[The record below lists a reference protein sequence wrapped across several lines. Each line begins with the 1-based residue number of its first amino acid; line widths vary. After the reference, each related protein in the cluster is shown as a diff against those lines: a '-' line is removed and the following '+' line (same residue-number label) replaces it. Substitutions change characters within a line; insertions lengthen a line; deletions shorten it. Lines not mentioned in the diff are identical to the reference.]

1 MDSALSLERA
11 AEAALLWG
19 FEAPKIALAAARE
32 NEVYRVDTGETYALR
47 LHRIGY
53 RSADEL
59 GHELSWIVA
68 LAEAGLPCP
77 RPFALPEGGYVA
89 EVDGQL
95 VSAITWLEGA
105 PLGEPG
111 EMENVSDRPAF
122 CRKLGAVMAA
132 LHDACDAWAPPMGFA
147 RPAWDRTGLLGDAP
161 LWGQFWEHP
170 DLSAAERDL
179 LMAARKR
186 ADKALAECEGA
197 LDYGLIHADLVGQN
211 VMWDGSNVGLID
223 FDDGG
228 YGFRTFE
235 LATFLLRFMD
245 KPDYA
250 SLRVAL
256 CEGYAMRAKV
266 DAEEL
271 DLFLMLRAF
280 TYPGWFMDRAG
291 EPNTAARAARANA
304 TALKLAQAFMER

>member
-1 MDSALSLERA
+1 MSLERA
-11 AEAALLWG
+11 AKAARSWG
-19 FEAPKIALAAARE
+19 FERPQIRLAAARE
-32 NEVYRVDTGETYALR
+32 NVVYHVEAGETYALR

-53 RSADEL
+53 RSAEEL
-59 GHELSWIVA
+59 RHELAWIEA
-68 LAEAGLPCP
+68 MAEAGLPVP
-77 RPFALPEGGYVA
+77 RPLALPSGALVT
-89 EVDGQL
+89 EVEGQL
-95 VSAITWLEGA
+95 VSMISWLDGA

-132 LHDACDAWAPPMGFA
+132 LHTACDAWQPSMGFA
-147 RPAWDRTGLLGDAP
+147 RPAWDRAGLLGDAP
-161 LWGQFWEHP
+161 LWGPFWQHP
-170 DLSAAERDL
+170 DFSAAERDL
-179 LMAARKR
+179 MLAARGK
-186 ADKALAECEGA
+186 ADAALAERESA

-211 VMWDGSNVGLID
+211 VMWDGAKVGLID

-228 YGFRTFE
+228 YGFRSFE

-245 KPDYA
+245 KPDYPE
-250 SLRVAL
+250 LRVAL
-256 CEGYAMRAKV
+256 CEGYAVRAKV